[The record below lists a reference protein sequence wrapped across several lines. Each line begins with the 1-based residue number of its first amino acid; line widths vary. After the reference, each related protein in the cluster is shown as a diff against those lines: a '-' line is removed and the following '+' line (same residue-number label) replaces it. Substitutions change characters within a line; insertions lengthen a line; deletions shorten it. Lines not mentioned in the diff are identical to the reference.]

1 MVSQPCSLRSKV
13 KFVVHNPHTHELL
26 PSPSL
31 HHSPPLRGIHNMIA
45 KLMLA
50 NIFCTESK
58 GGSPEGEREMGAQI
72 ISSKIRSLQ
81 NAKTRRRLYWGR
93 RVAVTWLKPFPE
105 PPSIFCLGHGFF
117 LCLLHGLFFI
127 SYLSH
132 GLFLCLWPGSWPLPL
147 YATWVRATFPLC
159 YLGHDLLP
167 RMLPEPC
174 FFSCLLP
181 ES

>member
-1 MVSQPCSLRSKV
+1 LVSIPFSLRSKV
-13 KFVVHNPHTHELL
+13 KFVVHNPYTHELL

-31 HHSPPLRGIHNMIA
+31 HRGIHNMIA

-58 GGSPEGEREMGAQI
+58 GGGGGEREMGAQI

-81 NAKTRRRLYWGR
+81 NAKTRRRQYWGWS
-93 RVAVTWLKPFPE
+93 VAVTWLKPFPE

-117 LCLLHGLFFI
+117 LCLQHGLFFI

-147 YATWVRATFPLC
+147 YAT
-159 YLGHDLLP
+159 
-167 RMLPEPC
+167 
-174 FFSCLLP
+174 
-181 ES
+181 